1 MKAAGIVTFGTDLVN
16 PDFAAVASAMGMF
29 GRRVEQPGDL
39 DAALIEAFAHDG
51 RAVVDVVAAR
61 QELSMRRR
69 RSRPNRRRACR
80 CTQSGPSWPAAAR
93 NFWPRQHQRGPSHSR
108 LTTAAKWNSLSS
120 GTRVDNREFHFGE
133 RYGSDC
139 QAGRGMAAA
148 MLCPSHAGTARR
160 ASADPDTVT
169 LPSIR
174 QWDQDT
180 SPRQISV
187 RVRRLLSTV
196 TVTS

>member
-1 MKAAGIVTFGTDLVN
+1 MPPPAITTEQAKGLSLYAIRTILAGRGEELLASSAPTW
-16 PDFAAVASAMGMF
+16 PVAFSIDH
-29 GRRVEQPGDL
+29 RREMD
-39 DAALIEAFAHDG
+39 
-51 RAVVDVVAAR
+51 
-61 QELSMRRR
+61 
-69 RSRPNRRRACR
+69 
-80 CTQSGPSWPAAAR
+80 
-93 NFWPRQHQRGPSHSR
+93 
-108 LTTAAKWNSLSS
+108 SLSS